1 MNRFSA
7 LYYQKP
13 YIKEFEATVIACAQT
28 ASGYE
33 IELSDTAFYPEG
45 GGQPGDKGTL
55 FVKEQPVQ
63 VSDTRYAGE
72 RIVHVTDTAIQAG
85 ETIHGVLDWE
95 NRCDNMHGHS
105 GEHILTGI
113 LYQTYGYENIGFHMG
128 TQCITIDFSGP
139 LDESQV
145 LALEQRANDIVRA
158 NLPVQES
165 FPSEEERAHMHYRSK
180 KELSGTVRIITIAD
194 LDSCACCGTH
204 VSATGEIGLIKIINF
219 TNRKKGVRLEVL
231 CGRKALRAY
240 QQEMRRVQAISRSLS
255 VKPSEI
261 QTAVEKLNTEKSI
274 VYQQLHE
281 MTKKYLKQK
290 AVVSAQDSENT
301 IHFEENLSIEYLRYF
316 CTELLE
322 AGTMHTYAVLSKI
335 TSEGSKAGDEE
346 TPPEGYNY
354 VIVSNTVDLKER
366 VKELNNLLKGRGGG
380 SSTIMQGTF
389 FAPKEMISKTL
400 LVRLFKNVSS

>member
-1 MNRFSA
+1 MNQFSA

-13 YIKEFEATVIACAQT
+13 YVKEFEATVIACSQT
-28 ASGYE
+28 ANGYE

-55 FVKEQPVQ
+55 FVKEQPVH

-72 RIVHVTDTAIQAG
+72 RIIHVTDTAIEVG
-85 ETIHGVLDWE
+85 ETIHGILDWE

-113 LYQTYGYENIGFHMG
+113 LHQTYGYENIGFHMG

-231 CGRKALRAY
+231 CGRKALCAY
-240 QQEMRRVQAISRSLS
+240 QQEMMHVQAISRSLS

-261 QTAVEKLNTEKSI
+261 QSAVEKLNTEKSI
-274 VYQQLHE
+274 VQQQLHD
-281 MTKKYLKQK
+281 MTKKYLTQK
-290 AVVSAQDSENT
+290 ADLSAQDSQNT

-316 CTELLE
+316 CTELLKT
-322 AGTMHTYAVLSKI
+322 GTMHTYAALSKI
-335 TSEGSKAGDEE
+335 TSEGSKAMDGE
-346 TPPEGYNY
+346 TAPEGYNY
-354 VIVSNTVDLKER
+354 VIVSDTINLKEC

-380 SSTIMQGTF
+380 SSAMMQGTF
-389 FAPKEMISKTL
+389 FAPKEVILKTL
-400 LVRLFKNVSS
+400 LARFSNFLIS